1 MRFLQPIW
9 DGSFVYQEPICFSAD
24 KDGCPIG
31 GALPYQPEEILSVTS
46 FDGSVLYQRSGII
59 SSRGGSWCAR
69 KHRASHLWSGAC
81 TVNPLPV

>member
-31 GALPYQPEEILSVTS
+31 GALLYQPEEILSVTS
-46 FDGSVLYQRSGII
+46 FDGSVLY
-59 SSRGGSWCAR
+59 
-69 KHRASHLWSGAC
+69 
-81 TVNPLPV
+81 